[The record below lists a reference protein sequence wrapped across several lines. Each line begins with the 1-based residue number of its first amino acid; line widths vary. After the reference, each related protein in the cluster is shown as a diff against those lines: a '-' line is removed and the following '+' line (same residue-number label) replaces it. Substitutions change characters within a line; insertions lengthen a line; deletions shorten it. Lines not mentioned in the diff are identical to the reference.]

1 MYIISKSPNLVGKS
15 DVFPHL
21 IYISLGLGQ
30 FKESFK
36 IVNSRERWW
45 KPQNDTLNNMIQI
58 LFAFTVIPQNGE
70 TIILST

>member
-36 IVNSRERWW
+36 IVNS
-45 KPQNDTLNNMIQI
+45 
-58 LFAFTVIPQNGE
+58 
-70 TIILST
+70 